1 MEFLRTAR
9 RKTLI
14 SEIAYYALN
23 IGLVAVLLA
32 AAVFVQSLALNSML
46 ALLSKWRVLAVRP
59 RYWLANIQSNMV
71 DVIVGMSVAVLLY
84 ITSGFVALQLMISAL
99 YAVWLVG
106 IKPLSKRW
114 HMTVQ
119 AAIAIG
125 VGSAALFSIGYT
137 LPDFVVVLLSM
148 VLGYSAARHA
158 LQSYHEEQLVLLSM
172 VWAVVFGEIGWL
184 ASQWTMAYALPGQV
198 VLKLPQA
205 TIIMLLVSAVA
216 GRAYHIRL
224 THKKLVKGDIIGLV
238 IFSIAVIVAMFLFAN
253 SVKI

>member
-1 MEFLRTAR
+1 MEFLRTPR
-9 RKTLI
+9 RKTLM

-32 AAVFVQSLALNSML
+32 AAVFVQSLPLNSML

-84 ITSGFVALQLMISAL
+84 VTGGFIVLQLIIGVL
-99 YAVWLVG
+99 YAVWLIGV
-106 IKPLSKRW
+106 KPLSKRQY
-114 HMTVQ
+114 MILQ
-119 AAIAIG
+119 AGVAIG
-125 VGSAALFSIGYT
+125 AGSLALFSIGYT
-137 LPDFVVVLLSM
+137 LPNFVVVLFSM
-148 VLGYSAARHA
+148 VLGYSTARHA

-205 TIIMLLVSAVA
+205 TIIMLLVSAVG

-224 THKKLVKGDIIGLV
+224 TRKKLLKSDIIGLV
-238 IFSIAVIVAMFLFAN
+238 LFSIAVIVAMFLFAN